1 MKALVKTR
9 KGEGFIEIQEVP
21 MPDYSANEVLIE
33 VKAAGICGTDIHI
46 YHDEYPYWPPVTMG
60 HEFSGK
66 VIEVGKN
73 VKQWKKGDRVVGE
86 PHTKACGICYLC
98 RTGNIYICPHKRSI
112 GWGIDG
118 AFANYLKMPSHLLHK
133 IPEELSYEE
142 AALTEPTAVAVSS
155 VLLTGKVEPGDIVVI
170 EGPGPIGLLSA
181 MAARAA
187 GASKVIIA
195 GIESDE
201 KVRFKIAKTL
211 GFTELVNVNKEDIVE
226 ETHHLTQG
234 RGADLVVEASGA
246 EISINKSI
254 QITRRLGRIIVL
266 GITGK
271 KQVSV
276 NWDEAIFKGLDIKFC
291 FSTTYPSWG
300 RALSLMA
307 KELIEVSPLIT
318 HKVNL
323 GEWEKTF
330 NDLEKGNGIKGIFV
344 F

>member
-66 VIEVGKN
+66 VIEMGKN

-133 IPEELSYEE
+133 IPEGLSYEE
-142 AALTEPTAVAVSS
+142 AALTEPTAVVVNS
-155 VLLTGKVEPGDIVVI
+155 VLLTAKVEPGDIVVV
-170 EGPGPIGLLSA
+170 EGSGPIGLLSA

-187 GASKVIIA
+187 GAGKVIIT
-195 GIESDE
+195 GIDRDE
-201 KVRFKIAKTL
+201 KVRLKTARLL
-211 GFTELVNVNKEDIVE
+211 GFEEVVNVDKEDIVE
-226 ETHHLTQG
+226 KVLHLTQG

-246 EISINKSI
+246 EDSINKSI
-254 QITRRLGRIIVL
+254 QITRRLGRIVIL
-266 GITGK
+266 GITRK
-271 KQVSV
+271 KQIRV
-276 NWDEAIFKGLDIKFC
+276 NWNDAIFKGLNVKFS

-300 RALSLMA
+300 RALSLIA
-307 KELIEVSPLIT
+307 KGFIKVSPLIT

-323 GEWEKTF
+323 EEWEKTF
-330 NDLEKGNGIKGIFV
+330 SDLKEGKGIKGLFV